1 MTDWFH
7 RPDQIWYR
15 PIAKI
20 LVIEDDP
27 RAALYVTE
35 GLQDVGH
42 VVHWATTGTDGF
54 HQASQSDFALL
65 VIDRMLPGLDGLTLV
80 RRLRSADVETPIL
93 FLTTLDDLDARVE
106 GLDGGGDDYM
116 TKPFAMPEL
125 IARSGALLRRAHKND
140 AAPLTRLRIGELEI
154 DLLTRTVSRRGIA
167 IDLQPQEF
175 KLLEYLAQNSG
186 RVATRTMLLEQVWG
200 LDFDP
205 GTTVIESHISRLRS
219 KIDRGFR
226 DEMIHTIRGAGY
238 LLRAP

>member
-1 MTDWFH
+1 
-7 RPDQIWYR
+7 
-15 PIAKI
+15 
-20 LVIEDDP
+20 
-27 RAALYVTE
+27 
-35 GLQDVGH
+35 
-42 VVHWATTGTDGF
+42 
-54 HQASQSDFALL
+54 
-65 VIDRMLPGLDGLTLV
+65 
-80 RRLRSADVETPIL
+80 
-93 FLTTLDDLDARVE
+93 LDDLDARVE

-226 DEMIHTIRGAGY
+226 DDMIRAIRGAGY